1 MPFST
6 MTEEGS
12 SILTSSP
19 SHLVPHKKEEWQ
31 NEAECSV
38 KCRSKKDAA
47 ILIAAITRGT
57 DQQSLGYI
65 STAGIC
71 RNPGKVSDQYGRTL
85 LHIAASTG
93 KKAVIEWLIKYKG
106 AHLNTKDLESGY
118 TSLHRAL
125 YYGHINAARY
135 LIESGSNINVQ
146 DNEGLTPIDHI
157 NKDRASFCPF
167 LLEGEV
173 TSESNQ
179 PSLSAVA
186 GGLGEVYVWGTNE
199 NFNLGL
205 GHHNQRN
212 QPTLLEQLRR
222 SNIYISKVVLQ
233 KFHSAILTTEGAV
246 LTFGHGQGG
255 RLGHGNEDSQLTPR
269 YIATLKDNV
278 SCTDIALGVDH
289 SMFLTSKGTIWVCGS
304 NSFYQLGLSGTAQSA
319 NVVSPQSIGGGKISS
334 GNATKSSSDKQ
345 AFSSAIGIAA
355 SRYHSL
361 FWTKDSL
368 YTWGL
373 DAGQLGHIKSET
385 TTYITT
391 PKLVSSLNQKDIE
404 ISSVTCSEGAIV
416 VQTTLGDLY
425 ALYEYQTKKRI
436 TSKRIPDITKVL
448 VIGGHLDPSRAKHD
462 EVVNHTKLTEKGGR
476 DLKVFVLTKRG
487 KIYVWEDT
495 TPSVPGLVQC
505 VFNLSRELLVQDI
518 AVNRTNILIISKDGN
533 GYEAVHVNRTK
544 HSVTLNQKQSSQM
557 LAKSPPTFNRHNST
571 TEIPKNC
578 VRFPKYDLI
587 RIKQRMFGVHRG
599 VSIVCDPKG
608 KNFSVL
614 QVAPNAVLF
623 DLPDIM

>member
-6 MTEEGS
+6 MTEERS
-12 SILTSSP
+12 SILAFSP
-19 SHLVPHKKEEWQ
+19 SNLVTPKKGQWQ

-93 KKAVIEWLIKYKG
+93 KKAILEWLIKYKG

-118 TSLHRAL
+118 TALHRAL
-125 YYGHINAARY
+125 FYGHINAARF

-179 PSLSAVA
+179 PSMSTLA

-205 GHHNQRN
+205 GHHDQRN

-222 SNIYISKVVLQ
+222 SNIYITKVVLQ
-233 KFHSAILTTEGAV
+233 KFHSAVLTTEGTV

-304 NSFYQLGLSGTAQSA
+304 NEFHQLGLSGTAQSA

-334 GNATKSSSDKQ
+334 GNATKSSGDKQ
-345 AFSSAIGIAA
+345 PFCSAIGIAA

-373 DAGQLGHIKSET
+373 DAGQLGHIKSENS
-385 TTYITT
+385 TYITT

-416 VQTTLGDLY
+416 VQTTSGDLY
-425 ALYEYQTKKRI
+425 ALYEYQTKKLRTKI

-462 EVVNHTKLTEKGGR
+462 EVVKHTKLTEKGGR
-476 DLKVFVLTKRG
+476 DLKVFVLTKMG

-495 TPSVPGLVQC
+495 SPSVPGLVQC

-518 AVNRTNILIISKDGN
+518 AANRTNILIISKDGN
-533 GYEAVHVNRTK
+533 GYEAIHVSRTK
-544 HSVTLNQKQSSQM
+544 NSVTSNQKQSSQL
-557 LAKSPPTFNRHNST
+557 LAKSPGNSTKYNST
-571 TEIPKNC
+571 TVTVKNWQ
-578 VRFPKYDLI
+578 YDLI
-587 RIKQRMFGVHRG
+587 RIKQRMFGIHRG

-608 KNFSVL
+608 KNFGVV
-614 QVAPNAVLF
+614 QVAPNASLF